1 MRQKVLYA
9 GFWIGAL
16 IVLVAQLIGNV
27 LILARFVGH

>member
-9 GFWIGAL
+9 GLWIGAL
-16 IVLVAQLIGNV
+16 TLLVVQLIGHI